1 MLIGVTYHQ
10 HHYRFKTIV
19 MNYLILIQILII
31 MMENDLNNFT
41 KKMQE
46 IYQRIYSRG
55 NNNNN
60 NKYANPK
67 LINKR

>member
-1 MLIGVTYHQ
+1 
-10 HHYRFKTIV
+10 V